1 MNPQPPSTM
10 KSESQK
16 TAGKSNQDMKT
27 FEQLPDK
34 TKELELLLDQAEKST
49 GPEGVRLNKV
59 IQDKA
64 R

>member
-1 MNPQPPSTM
+1 M
-10 KSESQK
+10 KTEPQK
-16 TAGKSNQDMKT
+16 TAAKSSTDMKM
-27 FEQLPDK
+27 FEQLPDR

>member
-1 MNPQPPSTM
+1 MNPQPHSTM
-10 KSESQK
+10 KTEPQK
-16 TAGKSNQDMKT
+16 TAAKSSTDMKM
-27 FEQLPDK
+27 FEQLPDR